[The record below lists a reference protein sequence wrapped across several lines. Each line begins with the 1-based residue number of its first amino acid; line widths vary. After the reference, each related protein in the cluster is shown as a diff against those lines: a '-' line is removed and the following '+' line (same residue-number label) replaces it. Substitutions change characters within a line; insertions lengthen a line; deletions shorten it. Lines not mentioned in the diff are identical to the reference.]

1 MAIDFFNL
9 SSKKITIYSDFRK
22 DLMIN
27 PITQDLTLRLNEDSV
42 KEALKNLILTNKGE
56 RLYMPDFGAN
66 IRQYLFDPNDDAAHN
81 SIKTEINDAIKK
93 YIPNLQVTELSVTK
107 SEENENLAIVKIDYI
122 VTTNAL
128 QSSDFVML
136 EL

>member
-1 MAIDFFNL
+1 MAQKNYINIQFPFKDSAENNFVELTRDF
-9 SSKKITIYSDFRK
+9 KKAVK
-22 DLMIN
+22 ADLMH
-27 PITQDLTLRLNEDSV
+27 LL
-42 KEALKNLILTNKGE
+42 LTNKGE

-66 IRQYLFDPNDDAAHN
+66 IRQYLFDPNDDVAHN